1 MSRYIYEDNNYIF
14 SNWIGLPVHSCL
26 YRKDESMAGF
36 KEQRTSEYLQNR
48 TFLVF
53 SLPSSPS
60 SFFFFLPHFSLI
72 VASDCH
78 RCWWVQMIL
87 LPHSPKYLGLQ
98 MWATTHPAK
107 TIIRAITVRRHPL
120 TSWPC
125 LVWSSLRRLRE
136 PQPHRVLPT
145 FATLR

>member
-1 MSRYIYEDNNYIF
+1 MERKNVLWITWFAHKKNQVGHIKCQDIF
-14 SNWIGLPVHSCL
+14 MKITITYLVIELAFQCIPV
-26 YRKDESMAGF
+26 YNRKDESMAGF

-60 SFFFFLPHFSLI
+60 SSFFFLFLPHFSLI

-78 RCWWVQMIL
+78 RCWWVQVIL

-107 TIIRAITVRRHPL
+107 TTIRVITVRDIL
-120 TSWPC
+120 
-125 LVWSSLRRLRE
+125 SLGSL
-136 PQPHRVLPT
+136 
-145 FATLR
+145 A